1 MTAFEVVFGLLTMIT
16 SLALAHLLNGFVIV
30 LRNACR
36 VRFSV
41 LHGLWS
47 WIAFA
52 VLIGNWASFWGMRTV
67 DSWPASTVLLLVVVG
82 TIQYAFCALV
92 TPEMPAEGEL
102 DLGEFH
108 ARAHRLYILALIGL
122 MIASLVL
129 NVLLGGLQ
137 IYESWWRDSVLTIA
151 GMLLSVVAFFV
162 SARWVQMGATIL
174 IGAIVTYYLV
184 VTCNVVAA

>member
-30 LRNACR
+30 VQNAGR

-52 VLIGNWASFWGMRTV
+52 ALIGNWASFWAMRTV
-67 DSWPASTVLLLVVVG
+67 DSWPASTVLLLVAAG

-102 DLGEFH
+102 DLDEFH
-108 ARAHRLYILALIGL
+108 ARAHRLYILA
-122 MIASLVL
+122 MIALLTASLVL

-137 IYESWWRDSVLTIA
+137 LYESWWRDSLLTIA
-151 GMLLSVVAFFV
+151 CLLLSVAAFFV
-162 SARWVQMGATIL
+162 SARWVHTGATIL
-174 IGAIVTYYLV
+174 IAGIVTYYLV